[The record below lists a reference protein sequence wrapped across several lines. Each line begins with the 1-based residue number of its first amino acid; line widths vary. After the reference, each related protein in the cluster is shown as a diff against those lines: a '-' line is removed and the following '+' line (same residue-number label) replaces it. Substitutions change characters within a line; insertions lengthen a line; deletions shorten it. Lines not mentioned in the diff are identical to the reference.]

1 MIAKLIKGTGFR
13 GVSEYLLQQGKGA
26 LIGGNMAGV
35 TPKELS
41 HEFGGL
47 RKLRPT
53 LGRAVAH
60 FSLSLPPDDR
70 KPADAE
76 WRTIASRFIN
86 GMGFADCPFIIVRH
100 DDTEHHHIHI
110 LASRINLSGEVVT
123 DKNDFRR
130 AEEIVRCIEVE
141 HGFQAVPASPKKS
154 KIKRS
159 DTMNSNIPSSAIPE
173 PHDAPADTAT
183 DALETLTVADATSC
197 HAGDQ
202 PNDKKRREM
211 RRAIRDPN
219 YDQMVANLL
228 GAGFKHV
235 YHHQRGAVIY
245 TTDGGRI
252 HDYGDRLTV
261 AHMDN
266 KVAAQRMV
274 ALAVARGWTAI
285 VFTGSNDFI
294 REAMQE
300 AIAQGLPVRPKDAM
314 QQAILQEIMDSNYG
328 AAGVAAMPAEATPE
342 EPAPQPDPDYEP
354 PLLDMAAR
362 LKRRRELLSTP
373 PKPRDPRGPSFR

>member
-1 MIAKLIKGTGFR
+1 MIAKVVIGKGFR
-13 GVSEYLLQQGKGA
+13 GASEYLLQQEKGA
-26 LIGGNMAGV
+26 LIGGNMAGI
-35 TPKELS
+35 TPRQLA

-70 KPADAE
+70 KPDDTE
-76 WRTIASRFIN
+76 WRAIANRFIDD
-86 GMGFADCPFIIVRH
+86 MGFADCPFIIVRH
-100 DDTEHHHIHI
+100 DQTEHHHIHI

-141 HGFQAVPASPKKS
+141 HGFQAVAASPKKP
-154 KIKRS
+154 KIKRG
-159 DTMNSNIPSSAIPE
+159 DTMNNNIPSSAMPE

-183 DALETLTVADATSC
+183 DAFKTLIAADTTSC

-219 YDQMVANLL
+219 YDQMVANII
-228 GAGFKHV
+228 GPAFKHV
-235 YHHQRGAVIY
+235 YHHQTGAVIY

-266 KVAAQRMV
+266 KMAAQRMI

-300 AIAQGLPVRPKDAM
+300 AVAQGLPVRPKDAM
-314 QQAILQEIMDSNYG
+314 QQAILQEIMDDNYG
-328 AAGVAAMPAEATPE
+328 AAGVAAIPDEVMPE
-342 EPAPQPDPDYEP
+342 EPEPQPDADYEP
-354 PLLDMAAR
+354 PLLDIAAR
-362 LKRRRELLSTP
+362 LKRRRELLATP